1 MHYVS
6 CILQPYDI
14 PNIEWTGHLDKD
26 SWEALLKSSKFLL
39 GMGDPL
45 LGPSVIDAI
54 GSGCMY
60 INPIYQTP
68 FIRVQTGISYHSQ
81 HPYAEKIAKND
92 PELSTY
98 ICSFDIN
105 NREELKTCVKRALTS
120 NLPAIIPKD
129 FTASSYLNRVKTIF
143 SL

>member
-1 MHYVS
+1 M
-6 CILQPYDI
+6 
-14 PNIEWTGHLDKD
+14 GHLDKN

-39 GMGDPL
+39 GLGDPL
-45 LGPSVIDAI
+45 LGPSAIDAI

-60 INPIYQTP
+60 INPVYQTP
-68 FIRVQTGISYHSQ
+68 FIREQTGLSYRSQ
-81 HPYAEKIAKND
+81 HPYAENMAKND
-92 PELSTY
+92 PELAPY

-105 NREELKTCVKRALTS
+105 NREELKTCIQKALS
-120 NLPAIIPKD
+120 SDLPAIIPKD